1 MDCWWGVGPPN
12 HLKHVTVWTT
22 NLSRESSH
30 WSFTR
35 IFTWIFHTNFHEI
48 FLNTNF
54 TNITN
59 IFKHTDIIFL
69 KHTDLTDLTDFWAF
83 GSLCDYWL
91 VVWLLTRYDFNDKSK
106 KLSVSHAKHRQSEI
120 RVLKNYSWNS
130 WNSCSKKHLVC
141 LKNIREIREIRVQK
155 KSREKFA
162 WKIRVKNPCE
172 DSRESFVVSPG
183 IS

>member
-22 NLSRESSH
+22 NLSHESSH
-30 WSFTR
+30 GSFTR
-35 IFTWIFHTNFHEI
+35 IFHANLSREFFTRIFYEI

-106 KLSVSHAKHRQSEI
+106 KLSVSHAKHRQIREICEI

-130 WNSCSKKHLVC
+130 LSMLKSKYFDHY
-141 LKNIREIREIRVQK
+141 
-155 KSREKFA
+155 F
-162 WKIRVKNPCE
+162 
-172 DSRESFVVSPG
+172 
-183 IS
+183 